1 MSGDYVSKNY
11 IVKNDGEDARK
22 IYPNN
27 KALKYNKTANDV
39 IIIGIDQA
47 SYENIG
53 QFYPYDRGSIWS
65 KTVNNLVDAGVSVI
79 IFDIMFDRQTKSDSI
94 FSESI
99 KRAEDKGIKVIL
111 AAAGGAAHLAGV
123 TAAHTPIPVL
133 GIPMESK
140 LSGLDSLL
148 STVQMPSGVPV
159 ATFAIGS
166 SGSKN
171 AALFAI
177 RIIALEDN
185 LVANKL
191 DQYIKKMEKEVPEKP
206 K

>member
-1 MSGDYVSKNY
+1 MSNKKIPIVS
-11 IVKNDGEDARK
+11 IIMGSQSDWESVKPASK
-22 IYPNN
+22 ILEEFSIPHEC
-27 KALKYNKTANDV
+27 KIISAHRTPDRHKTFATN
-39 IIIGIDQA
+39 A
-47 SYENIG
+47 
-53 QFYPYDRGSIWS
+53 
-65 KTVNNLVDAGVSVI
+65 K
-79 IFDIMFDRQTKSDSI
+79 
-94 FSESI
+94 
-99 KRAEDKGIKVIL
+99 KRGIKVIL

-123 TAAHTPIPVL
+123 TAAHTSLPVL

-159 ATFAIGS
+159 ATFAVGNA
-166 SGSKN
+166 GSKN

-177 RIIALEDN
+177 RVIALEDS

-206 K
+206 KE

>member
-1 MSGDYVSKNY
+1 MKSKNPFVSIIMGSQSDWKTMKNATLVLKKLGVPFETK
-11 IVKNDGEDARK
+11 IVSAHRTPNRLVNYAKNTE
-22 IYPNN
+22 
-27 KALKYNKTANDV
+27 
-39 IIIGIDQA
+39 
-47 SYENIG
+47 
-53 QFYPYDRGSIWS
+53 
-65 KTVNNLVDAGVSVI
+65 
-79 IFDIMFDRQTKSDSI
+79 
-94 FSESI
+94 
-99 KRAEDKGIKVIL
+99 KRGIKVIL

-123 TAAHTPIPVL
+123 TAAHTTVPVL

-177 RIIALEDN
+177 RIIALENN
-185 LVANKL
+185 LVADKL
-191 DQYIKKMEKEVPEKP
+191 AQYIKKMEKAVPENP

>member
-1 MSGDYVSKNY
+1 MSNKKTPIVS
-11 IVKNDGEDARK
+11 IIMGSQSDWESVKPASK
-22 IYPNN
+22 ILEEFSIPHEC
-27 KALKYNKTANDV
+27 KIISAHRTPDRHKTFATN
-39 IIIGIDQA
+39 A
-47 SYENIG
+47 
-53 QFYPYDRGSIWS
+53 
-65 KTVNNLVDAGVSVI
+65 K
-79 IFDIMFDRQTKSDSI
+79 
-94 FSESI
+94 
-99 KRAEDKGIKVIL
+99 KRGIKVIL

-123 TAAHTPIPVL
+123 TAAHTSLPVL

-159 ATFAIGS
+159 ATFAIGNA
-166 SGSKN
+166 GSKN

-177 RIIALEDN
+177 RVIALEDS

-206 K
+206 KK

>member
-1 MSGDYVSKNY
+1 MSNKENPIVSIIMGSQSDWDSVKPASKILEEFSIPHECKIVSAHRTPDRHKNFATNA
-11 IVKNDGEDARK
+11 KQR
-22 IYPNN
+22 
-27 KALKYNKTANDV
+27 
-39 IIIGIDQA
+39 
-47 SYENIG
+47 
-53 QFYPYDRGSIWS
+53 
-65 KTVNNLVDAGVSVI
+65 
-79 IFDIMFDRQTKSDSI
+79 
-94 FSESI
+94 
-99 KRAEDKGIKVIL
+99 GIKVIL

-133 GIPMESK
+133 GLPMESK

-159 ATFAIGS
+159 ATFAIGT

-177 RIIALEDN
+177 RIIALENN
-185 LVANKL
+185 LVADKL
-191 DQYIKKMEKEVPEKP
+191 AQYIKKMEKAVPENP

>member
-1 MSGDYVSKNY
+1 MSNKKTPLVS
-11 IVKNDGEDARK
+11 IIMGSQSDWESVKPASK
-22 IYPNN
+22 ILEEFSIPHEC
-27 KALKYNKTANDV
+27 KIISAHRTPDRHKTFATN
-39 IIIGIDQA
+39 A
-47 SYENIG
+47 
-53 QFYPYDRGSIWS
+53 
-65 KTVNNLVDAGVSVI
+65 K
-79 IFDIMFDRQTKSDSI
+79 
-94 FSESI
+94 
-99 KRAEDKGIKVIL
+99 KRGIKIIL

-123 TAAHTPIPVL
+123 TAAHTSLPVL

-159 ATFAIGS
+159 ATFAIGNA
-166 SGSKN
+166 GSKN

-177 RIIALEDN
+177 RVIALEDS

-206 K
+206 KK

>member
-1 MSGDYVSKNY
+1 MSNKKTPMVS
-11 IVKNDGEDARK
+11 IIMGSQSDWESVKPASK
-22 IYPNN
+22 ILEEFLIPHEC
-27 KALKYNKTANDV
+27 KIISAHRTPDRHKTFATN
-39 IIIGIDQA
+39 A
-47 SYENIG
+47 
-53 QFYPYDRGSIWS
+53 
-65 KTVNNLVDAGVSVI
+65 K
-79 IFDIMFDRQTKSDSI
+79 
-94 FSESI
+94 
-99 KRAEDKGIKVIL
+99 KRGIKVIL

-123 TAAHTPIPVL
+123 TAAHTSLPVL

-159 ATFAIGS
+159 ATFAIGNA
-166 SGSKN
+166 GSKN

-177 RIIALEDN
+177 RVIALEDS

-206 K
+206 KK

>member
-1 MSGDYVSKNY
+1 MSNKKTPLVS
-11 IVKNDGEDARK
+11 IIMGSQSDWESVKPASK
-22 IYPNN
+22 ILEEFSIPHEC
-27 KALKYNKTANDV
+27 KIISAHRTPDRHKTFATN
-39 IIIGIDQA
+39 A
-47 SYENIG
+47 
-53 QFYPYDRGSIWS
+53 
-65 KTVNNLVDAGVSVI
+65 K
-79 IFDIMFDRQTKSDSI
+79 
-94 FSESI
+94 
-99 KRAEDKGIKVIL
+99 KRGIKVIL

-123 TAAHTPIPVL
+123 TAAHTSLPVL

-159 ATFAIGS
+159 ATFAIGNA
-166 SGSKN
+166 GSKN

-177 RIIALEDN
+177 RVIALEDS

>member
-1 MSGDYVSKNY
+1 MSNKKTPLVS
-11 IVKNDGEDARK
+11 
-22 IYPNN
+22 
-27 KALKYNKTANDV
+27 
-39 IIIGIDQA
+39 IIM
-47 SYENIG
+47 
-53 QFYPYDRGSIWS
+53 GS
-65 KTVNNLVDAGVSVI
+65 
-79 IFDIMFDRQTKSDSI
+79 QSDW
-94 FSESI
+94 ESI
-99 KRAEDKGIKVIL
+99 KPASKILEEFSITHECKIISAHRTPDRHKTFATNAKKRGIKVIL

-123 TAAHTPIPVL
+123 TAAHTSLPVL

-159 ATFAIGS
+159 ATFAIGNA
-166 SGSKN
+166 GSKN

-177 RIIALEDN
+177 RVIALEDS

-206 K
+206 KK

>member
-1 MSGDYVSKNY
+1 MSNKKTPLVS
-11 IVKNDGEDARK
+11 IIMGSQSDWESVKPASK
-22 IYPNN
+22 ILEEFSIPHEC
-27 KALKYNKTANDV
+27 KIISAHSTPDRHKTFATN
-39 IIIGIDQA
+39 A
-47 SYENIG
+47 
-53 QFYPYDRGSIWS
+53 
-65 KTVNNLVDAGVSVI
+65 K
-79 IFDIMFDRQTKSDSI
+79 
-94 FSESI
+94 
-99 KRAEDKGIKVIL
+99 KRGIKVIL

-123 TAAHTPIPVL
+123 TAAHTSLPVL

-159 ATFAIGS
+159 ATFAIGNA
-166 SGSKN
+166 GSKN

-177 RIIALEDN
+177 RVIALEDS

-206 K
+206 KE

>member
-1 MSGDYVSKNY
+1 MSNKKIPIVS
-11 IVKNDGEDARK
+11 
-22 IYPNN
+22 
-27 KALKYNKTANDV
+27 
-39 IIIGIDQA
+39 IIM
-47 SYENIG
+47 
-53 QFYPYDRGSIWS
+53 GS
-65 KTVNNLVDAGVSVI
+65 
-79 IFDIMFDRQTKSDSI
+79 QSDW
-94 FSESI
+94 ESI
-99 KRAEDKGIKVIL
+99 KPASKILEEFSIPHECKIISAHRTPDRHKTFATNAKKRGIKVIL

-123 TAAHTPIPVL
+123 TAAHTSLPVL

-159 ATFAIGS
+159 ATFAIGNA
-166 SGSKN
+166 GSKN

-177 RIIALEDN
+177 RVIALEDS

-206 K
+206 KK

>member
-1 MSGDYVSKNY
+1 MSNKKIPIVS
-11 IVKNDGEDARK
+11 IVMGSQSDWESVKPASK
-22 IYPNN
+22 ILEEFSIPHEC
-27 KALKYNKTANDV
+27 KIISAHRTPDRHKTFATN
-39 IIIGIDQA
+39 A
-47 SYENIG
+47 
-53 QFYPYDRGSIWS
+53 
-65 KTVNNLVDAGVSVI
+65 K
-79 IFDIMFDRQTKSDSI
+79 
-94 FSESI
+94 
-99 KRAEDKGIKVIL
+99 KRGIKVIL

-123 TAAHTPIPVL
+123 TAAHTSLPVL

-159 ATFAIGS
+159 ATFAIGNA
-166 SGSKN
+166 GSKN

-177 RIIALEDN
+177 RVIALEDS

-206 K
+206 KK

>member
-1 MSGDYVSKNY
+1 MSNKKTPLVS
-11 IVKNDGEDARK
+11 IIMGSQSDWESVKPASK
-22 IYPNN
+22 ILEEFSIPHEC
-27 KALKYNKTANDV
+27 KIISAHRTPDRHKTFATN
-39 IIIGIDQA
+39 A
-47 SYENIG
+47 
-53 QFYPYDRGSIWS
+53 
-65 KTVNNLVDAGVSVI
+65 K
-79 IFDIMFDRQTKSDSI
+79 
-94 FSESI
+94 
-99 KRAEDKGIKVIL
+99 KRGIKVIL

-123 TAAHTPIPVL
+123 TAAHTSLPVL

-159 ATFAIGS
+159 ATFAIGNA
-166 SGSKN
+166 GSKN

-177 RIIALEDN
+177 RVIALEDS

-206 K
+206 KN

>member
-1 MSGDYVSKNY
+1 M
-11 IVKNDGEDARK
+11 
-22 IYPNN
+22 NN
-27 KALKYNKTANDV
+27 KVIPIVSIIMGSQSDWDSVKPASKILDEFSIPHECKIISAHRTPDRHKTFATN
-39 IIIGIDQA
+39 A
-47 SYENIG
+47 
-53 QFYPYDRGSIWS
+53 
-65 KTVNNLVDAGVSVI
+65 K
-79 IFDIMFDRQTKSDSI
+79 K
-94 FSESI
+94 
-99 KRAEDKGIKVIL
+99 KGIKVIL

-123 TAAHTPIPVL
+123 TAAHTSLPVL

-159 ATFAIGS
+159 ATFAIGG

-177 RIIALEDN
+177 RIIALEDG

-191 DQYIKKMEKEVPEKP
+191 NQYIKKIEKAVPEKP
-206 K
+206 KK

>member
-1 MSGDYVSKNY
+1 MSNKKTPLVS
-11 IVKNDGEDARK
+11 IIMGSQSDWESVKPASK
-22 IYPNN
+22 ILEEFSIPHEC
-27 KALKYNKTANDV
+27 KIISAHRTPDRHKTFATN
-39 IIIGIDQA
+39 A
-47 SYENIG
+47 
-53 QFYPYDRGSIWS
+53 
-65 KTVNNLVDAGVSVI
+65 K
-79 IFDIMFDRQTKSDSI
+79 
-94 FSESI
+94 
-99 KRAEDKGIKVIL
+99 KRGIKVIL

-123 TAAHTPIPVL
+123 TAAHTSLPVL

-159 ATFAIGS
+159 ATFAIGNA
-166 SGSKN
+166 GSKN

-177 RIIALEDN
+177 RIIALEDS

-206 K
+206 KK

>member
-1 MSGDYVSKNY
+1 MSNKKTPLVS
-11 IVKNDGEDARK
+11 IIMGSQSDWESVKPASK
-22 IYPNN
+22 ILEEFSIPHEC
-27 KALKYNKTANDV
+27 KIISAHRTPDRHKTFATN
-39 IIIGIDQA
+39 A
-47 SYENIG
+47 
-53 QFYPYDRGSIWS
+53 
-65 KTVNNLVDAGVSVI
+65 K
-79 IFDIMFDRQTKSDSI
+79 
-94 FSESI
+94 
-99 KRAEDKGIKVIL
+99 KRGIKVIL

-123 TAAHTPIPVL
+123 TAAHTSLPVL

-159 ATFAIGS
+159 ATFAVGNA
-166 SGSKN
+166 GSKN

-177 RIIALEDN
+177 RIIALEDS

-206 K
+206 KK

>member
-1 MSGDYVSKNY
+1 MSNKKTPLVS
-11 IVKNDGEDARK
+11 IIMGSQSDWESVKPASK
-22 IYPNN
+22 ILEEFSIPHEC
-27 KALKYNKTANDV
+27 KIISAHRTPDRHKTFATN
-39 IIIGIDQA
+39 A
-47 SYENIG
+47 
-53 QFYPYDRGSIWS
+53 
-65 KTVNNLVDAGVSVI
+65 K
-79 IFDIMFDRQTKSDSI
+79 
-94 FSESI
+94 
-99 KRAEDKGIKVIL
+99 KRGIKVIL

-123 TAAHTPIPVL
+123 TAAHTSLPVL

-159 ATFAIGS
+159 ATFAVGKA
-166 SGSKN
+166 GSKN

-177 RIIALEDN
+177 RVIALEDS

-206 K
+206 KE

>member
-1 MSGDYVSKNY
+1 MSNKKTPLVSIIMGSQSDWESVKPASKILEEFSIPHECK
-11 IVKNDGEDARK
+11 IVSAHRTPDRH
-22 IYPNN
+22 
-27 KALKYNKTANDV
+27 KTFATN
-39 IIIGIDQA
+39 A
-47 SYENIG
+47 
-53 QFYPYDRGSIWS
+53 
-65 KTVNNLVDAGVSVI
+65 K
-79 IFDIMFDRQTKSDSI
+79 
-94 FSESI
+94 
-99 KRAEDKGIKVIL
+99 KRGIKVIL

-123 TAAHTPIPVL
+123 TAAHTSLPVL

-159 ATFAIGS
+159 ATFAIGNA
-166 SGSKN
+166 GSKN

-177 RIIALEDN
+177 RIIALEDS

-206 K
+206 KK

>member
-1 MSGDYVSKNY
+1 MSNKKTPLVS
-11 IVKNDGEDARK
+11 IIMGSQSDWESVKPASK
-22 IYPNN
+22 ILEQFSIPHEC
-27 KALKYNKTANDV
+27 KIISAHRTPDRHKTFATN
-39 IIIGIDQA
+39 A
-47 SYENIG
+47 
-53 QFYPYDRGSIWS
+53 
-65 KTVNNLVDAGVSVI
+65 K
-79 IFDIMFDRQTKSDSI
+79 
-94 FSESI
+94 
-99 KRAEDKGIKVIL
+99 KRGIKVIL

-123 TAAHTPIPVL
+123 TAAHTSLPVL

-159 ATFAIGS
+159 ATFAVGNA
-166 SGSKN
+166 GSKN

-177 RIIALEDN
+177 RVIALEDS

-206 K
+206 KK